1 MSEQLY
7 LRRCR
12 KHRLNL
18 EEAGDELICPAPP
31 SGHVCQDFV
40 VVDRKT
46 GVMVNEVPE
55 DEEEAPKARP
65 AGSADVTR
73 MLGRDVPK
81 KESKRMSNE
90 KAHKRGEPFPHGTH
104 QRYFQEVKGGSKPCE
119 PCRLAAAKYGKERRE
134 ARLLA
139 AGKTPRVPAVRTT
152 TRKPAARPEPKPR
165 KAEMLRTSGEIVSLF
180 GRTSG
185 REGLSLSAM
194 ANEIE
199 SIRRS
204 LAKREAAFAAAVAA
218 ILPNYKLLPTIDVE
232 VVEAIATTK
241 RGRAA

>member
-65 AGSADVTR
+65 AGSVDVTR

-139 AGKTPRVPAVRTT
+139 AGRTPLPAVRKTA
-152 TRKPAARPEPKPR
+152 RKPAPRPKPAAR
-165 KAEMLRTSGEIVSLF
+165 KAEIVRDPNNLVSLF